1 MVKKV
6 IWLDTAR
13 ENTAAH
19 SRAISSHITFS
30 PIKQYICMSL
40 TKLPCYRLTY
50 SDIWLFFTF
59 KPQRYTQNTLQLASM
74 NIKTHKFVPHME
86 LLNGTSQTFK
96 VLYTKPHVDTCM
108 WLVIDHQTG
117 SHILW
122 LAHDQFG
129 IMNNIWSH
137 SQNPQTNIH
146 AQCKGSFLAH
156 LPQSLFTQ
164 CVTTLIIP
172 VSEYYCTDSVDLN
185 QHN

>member
-1 MVKKV
+1 MLLKSEWIYYLMVKKV

-96 VLYTKPHVDTCM
+96 VLYTKPQWSTCRYMHVIGDWPSNRKPHTMACPRPI
-108 WLVIDHQTG
+108 WNHEQHLV
-117 SHILW
+117 S
-122 LAHDQFG
+122 F
-129 IMNNIWSH
+129 
-137 SQNPQTNIH
+137 PKPTNY
-146 AQCKGSFLAH
+146 S
-156 LPQSLFTQ
+156 
-164 CVTTLIIP
+164 
-172 VSEYYCTDSVDLN
+172 Y
-185 QHN
+185 